1 VWRVADL
8 GCGVGISSDGYAQ
21 AGLTV
26 VGFDTDPDVARYYPY
41 EFHQADMLEV
51 DLGGFDF
58 VHVGPPCQHWSK
70 MTRCR
75 PDLAEMYPDL
85 ITPMRPRLMAS
96 GVPYVI
102 ENVEGSPLVDP
113 VWLCGFMFGRLLY
126 RHRGFE
132 AGNGFSIPP
141 LRHPEHT
148 IRATKAGH
156 WEEGTVMSIAGHIAP
171 VAKARELMGVTRYVP
186 RESLVEAAPAFM
198 TAYIAA
204 HAMTYLSRVAALWRW
219 TRPATARSSCRL
231 SCPARA
237 A

>member
-21 AGLTV
+21 AGLSLT
-26 VGFDTDPDVARYYPY
+26 GFDIEPQPGYPY
-41 EFHQADMLEV
+41 EFHQADMMDV
-51 DLGGFDF
+51 DLGQFDF
-58 VHVGPPCQHWSK
+58 VHVGPPCQRWSK
-70 MTRCR
+70 MTNCR
-75 PDLAEMYPDL
+75 PGLAATYPDL
-85 ITPMRPRLMAS
+85 ISPMRVRLAAA

-102 ENVEGSPLVDP
+102 ENVEGAPLRNP
-113 VWLCGFMFGRLLY
+113 VWLCGLMFGKLLH

-132 AGNGFSIPP
+132 AGNGFAVPP
-141 LRHPEHT
+141 LHHPAHT
-148 IRATKAGH
+148 VRASKAGH

-204 HAMTYLSRVAALWRW
+204 HAMTYLSQAAALWRW
-219 TRPATARSSCRL
+219 IRPATVRSSCL
-231 SCPARA
+231 ASCLARA
-237 A
+237 V